1 MNQLPTLGFVGTGAI
16 TTAMV
21 TGFCSRAADVPY
33 PIVVS
38 PHYEKNAAKLKA
50 DYPDRVTVA
59 DSIQAVVDAA
69 DWVILAVLPE
79 AGEEVCR
86 SLRFRPAHKIINVM
100 FDKTVEQIAAWI
112 NCKVDTMLHMVP
124 LTFNAFTDGP
134 IVQCPP
140 TPEAA
145 EIFGH
150 IGKIISV
157 EKRYQAAVFGAITGC
172 VTSMFAVM
180 DQLIGWAQSEGLSAE
195 QATGYVTNFFAAVCQ
210 EAIRQDRTGVH
221 TMATVSTPGG
231 INLQN
236 LELIDA
242 AGGIKAWADAI
253 RPVFARTV
261 GDIPKN

>member
-112 NCKVDTMLHMVP
+112 NC
-124 LTFNAFTDGP
+124 
-134 IVQCPP
+134 
-140 TPEAA
+140 
-145 EIFGH
+145 
-150 IGKIISV
+150 
-157 EKRYQAAVFGAITGC
+157 
-172 VTSMFAVM
+172 
-180 DQLIGWAQSEGLSAE
+180 
-195 QATGYVTNFFAAVCQ
+195 
-210 EAIRQDRTGVH
+210 
-221 TMATVSTPGG
+221 
-231 INLQN
+231 
-236 LELIDA
+236 
-242 AGGIKAWADAI
+242 
-253 RPVFARTV
+253 
-261 GDIPKN
+261 